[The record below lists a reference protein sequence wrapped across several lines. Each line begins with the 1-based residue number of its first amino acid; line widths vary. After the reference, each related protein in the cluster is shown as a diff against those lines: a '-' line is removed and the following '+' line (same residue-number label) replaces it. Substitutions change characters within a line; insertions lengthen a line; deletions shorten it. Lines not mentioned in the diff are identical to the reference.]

1 MMTWIKPH
9 SDKLRRALRT
19 FLQAFLASLVALWLT
34 GNFSTIDEATG
45 ATVPNWASLDTLV
58 IAAGTAGLVAL
69 VSYLQNLLE
78 DKTGSE
84 GIIVQK

>member
-1 MMTWIKPH
+1 MMTWIQSPP
-9 SDKLRRALRT
+9 DWMRRGLRT

-34 GNFSTIDEATG
+34 GSFSTIDEATG

-58 IAAGTAGLVAL
+58 IAAGTAGLVSL
-69 VSYLQNLLE
+69 VAFIQNLLE

-84 GIIVQK
+84 GIIVKK